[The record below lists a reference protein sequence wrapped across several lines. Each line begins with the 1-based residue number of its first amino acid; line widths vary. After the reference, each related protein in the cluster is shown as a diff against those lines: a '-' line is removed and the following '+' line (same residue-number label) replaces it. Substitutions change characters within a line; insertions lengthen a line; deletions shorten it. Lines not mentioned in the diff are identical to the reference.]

1 MASAS
6 RALGLPKFSPRV
18 DGVSIGPGEF
28 ALALNGGLYFHPANH
43 TKYKMD
49 IFKNFTSDAALEVE
63 GRWVHISRDAEVL
76 VARSGNDRF
85 AKKMKELVQKNNLDL
100 SDESE
105 ENVKLLEELIIE
117 AMSEA
122 ILLDWKGMTRG
133 GEPFPYSK
141 AHAVEVLRLKD
152 FRKKINEI
160 ADNAAAY
167 RAKEEK
173 AQGNA

>member
-6 RALGLPKFSPRV
+6 RAHGLPKFSPRV

-28 ALALNGGLYFHPANH
+28 ALALNGGLSFHPANH

-49 IFKNFTSDAALEVE
+49 IFKNFTSDATLEVE

-85 AKKMKELVQKNNLDL
+85 AKKMKALVQKNNLDL

-117 AMSEA
+117 AMAQAYISTNLA
-122 ILLDWKGMTRG
+122 NSIVFAVLIVVLLVKPAGLLG
-133 GEPFPYSK
+133 KYVP
-141 AHAVEVLRLKD
+141 
-152 FRKKINEI
+152 
-160 ADNAAAY
+160 
-167 RAKEEK
+167 EK
-173 AQGNA
+173 V